1 MPADATTSY
10 LVMIGYGVAEL
21 VRVITEIARRDAI
34 FSGSSSPVLLMLI
47 KFN

>member
-10 LVMIGYGVAEL
+10 HVMIGYGVVEL

-34 FSGSSSPVLLMLI
+34 FSGSSSPVLMLI
-47 KFN
+47 KLN